1 MQSRFRYRFLHAGV
15 SFALLACATLA
26 HAQDGEVSLRS
37 TVASMIVPL
46 VLVIGAMIL
55 ALVLVRRR
63 FGIVSGDGPMRVRQI
78 LAVGPRERV
87 VLLDVDDHTVIVGV
101 TPSQV
106 SRIALIARARDSKR
120 DANIAL
126 SERRD
131 A

>member
-1 MQSRFRYRFLHAGV
+1 
-15 SFALLACATLA
+15 
-26 HAQDGEVSLRS
+26 
-37 TVASMIVPL
+37 MIVPL
-46 VLVIGAMIL
+46 VLVVGSMIL
-55 ALVLVRRR
+55 ALVFVRRR

-101 TPSQV
+101 TSAQV

-120 DANIAL
+120 DANIAIA
-126 SERRD
+126 ERRD

>member
-1 MQSRFRYRFLHAGV
+1 MQSRIRYRFLHAGV
-15 SFALLACATLA
+15 SFALLACAAHA
-26 HAQDGEVSLRS
+26 HAQEAEVSLRS

-63 FGIVSGDGPMRVRQI
+63 FGIVSADGPMRVRQI

-87 VLLDVDDHTVIVGV
+87 VLLDVEDHTVIVGV
-101 TPSQV
+101 TSTQV
-106 SRIALIARARDSKR
+106 SRIALIARARDSKH
-120 DANIAL
+120 DANIL
-126 SERRD
+126 HPERRD